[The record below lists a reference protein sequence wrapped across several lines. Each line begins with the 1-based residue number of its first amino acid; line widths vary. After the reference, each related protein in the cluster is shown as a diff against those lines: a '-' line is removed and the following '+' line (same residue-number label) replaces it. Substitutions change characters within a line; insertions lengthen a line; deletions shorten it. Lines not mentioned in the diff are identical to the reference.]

1 MIRISSKSFLVKTSD
16 KTIMLNRTR
25 KTLVLFLYIA
35 HIMKKLSLILSPGII
50 TLIYLW
56 WVIETN
62 DVAPFTFVK
71 MPLGILIL
79 FLPPIALALF
89 LAQFIFS
96 ANYKK
101 YINLAICTI
110 APIALMFPWAVVPG
124 KFGFAPQGPP
134 FFLSWLTKYPDF
146 GAVNLEVLAGIGALM
161 TAGFLPVIFTLMV
174 LRNSGFVTLIFLLGI
189 MLLAYAPVLIVL
201 DLVMW
206 LFMILGPTA
215 SSLTSFGPLLRLLA
229 VLSMAILTWQ
239 TYKQRESTKNVIE
252 KTTNAPLNAN

>member
-25 KTLVLFLYIA
+25 KNLVLLLYIA

-96 ANYKK
+96 AKLQKIYQPC
-101 YINLAICTI
+101 YMYYSPHCINVPLGSRTWQIWICPSRTT
-110 APIALMFPWAVVPG
+110 
-124 KFGFAPQGPP
+124 
-134 FFLSWLTKYPDF
+134 FLS
-146 GAVNLEVLAGIGALM
+146 
-161 TAGFLPVIFTLMV
+161 
-174 LRNSGFVTLIFLLGI
+174 LLVDQI
-189 MLLAYAPVLIVL
+189 
-201 DLVMW
+201 
-206 LFMILGPTA
+206 
-215 SSLTSFGPLLRLLA
+215 S
-229 VLSMAILTWQ
+229 
-239 TYKQRESTKNVIE
+239 
-252 KTTNAPLNAN
+252 